1 MNRRV
6 VLKARVR
13 PGHHEVSGRRNL
25 KFLSVAMQEGQPTVW
40 FEVDADSPLLVSDP
54 TVQPETCRIC
64 HVIAVLTG
72 EDFTKPDGFVFLGSA
87 VSDHF
92 VVHVYVEKQDVG
104 DHHY

>member
-1 MNRRV
+1 MKRRV

-13 PGHHEVSGRRNL
+13 PGRYEVSGHRNL

-40 FEVDADSPLLVSDP
+40 FEVDDEPRLVSDP

-64 HVIAVLTG
+64 RVIAVLTG
-72 EDFTKPDGFVFLGSA
+72 ESFTKPDGFVFLGSA

-92 VVHVYVEKQDVG
+92 VVHVYVEKQDVS
-104 DHHY
+104 DHHN

>member
-1 MNRRV
+1 MSRRV

-13 PGHHEVSGRRNL
+13 PGHYEVSGHRNL

-40 FEVDADSPLLVSDP
+40 FEVDAEEPLLVSDP
-54 TVQPETCRIC
+54 TVQPETGRIC
-64 HVIAVLTG
+64 RVIAVLTG
-72 EDFTKPDGFVFLGSA
+72 EYFTKPNGFVFLGSA
-87 VSDHF
+87 VSNHF